1 MTTLYAAPGACSLA
15 VHIALRE
22 TDAAFDLVK
31 VDLKAK
37 RTEAGDD
44 YLAINPKGKVPALRL
59 ASGELLTE
67 NAVVLQYVAD
77 QAPQAGLIPPAGS
90 FERYR
95 AMEGLNF
102 IATEIHKGFGPLFQA
117 DTPDDYKPIAL
128 RTLADRFRY
137 LDGQIDGRAFLLGE
151 AVSVLDFYSFVT
163 GRWARNMHVDL
174 SGCSR
179 LPDLWDRLAARPAV
193 REALKEEG
201 LD

>member
-15 VHIALRE
+15 VHIARRE
-22 TDAAFDLVK
+22 TDAVFDLVK

-37 RTEAGDD
+37 RTEAGED

-59 ASGELLTE
+59 ESGELLTE

-77 QAPQAGLIPPAGS
+77 QAPQAGLIPPAGT

-102 IATEIHKGFGPLFQA
+102 IATEIHKGFAPLFRP
-117 DTPDDYKPIAL
+117 DTPQDYKPVVL
-128 RTLADRFRY
+128 QTLADRFRY
-137 LDGQIDGRAFLLGE
+137 LDGRMEGRAFALGD

-163 GRWARNMHVDL
+163 GRWARSMQVDL

-179 LPDLWDRLAARPAV
+179 LPDMWDRLAARPTV
-193 REALKEEG
+193 REALKQEG

>member
-1 MTTLYAAPGACSLA
+1 MMTLYAAPGACSLA

-22 TDAAFDLVK
+22 TDADFQLVK

-37 RTEAGDD
+37 RTEAGED
-44 YLAINPKGKVPALRL
+44 YLAINPKGKVPALKL
-59 ASGELLTE
+59 GSGDVLTE
-67 NAVVLQYVAD
+67 NAVVLQFVAD
-77 QAPQAGLIPPAGS
+77 QKPEAGLIPPAGT

-95 AMEGLNF
+95 AIEGLNF
-102 IATEIHKGFGPLFQA
+102 IATEIHKGFGPLFQP

-137 LDGQIDGRAFLLGE
+137 LDGQIENRAFLLGE
-151 AVSVLDFYSFVT
+151 AVSVLDFYCFVT
-163 GRWARNMHVDL
+163 GRWARSMHVDL

-179 LPDLWDRLAARPAV
+179 LPAMWDRLATRPTV
-193 REALKEEG
+193 REALREEG